1 MRKLIQFSKSI
12 LSNKEHIYNNIYN
25 SDYMDLIKSKEQS
38 LFELIDIKNNNLSHF
53 ENANIIYDSLI
64 QLKNFKE
71 FMLINELNKDKIIN
85 ILQTGILKSY
95 NLEEEIFK
103 KRTKPQFYYLIL
115 KGIVSCNNMN
125 YIPGT
130 FFGDEIIKD
139 IYYNYDAVAHK
150 DNTILLLL
158 PRESFNKYLKNN
170 IINANDKIK
179 NSLIKNLGIFQTFDN
194 STIEKYKENKMTKL
208 FPETGELII
217 SNKDIANAIFII
229 YKGNC
234 SLNIGKNFD
243 LMVLGEDNLF
253 GIESLNN
260 LDEQGNSMN
269 NKYLYNIINKSPNT
283 IIFKFSINKFHKSI
297 INDLKTQLIP
307 SLLERNDILQK
318 QEKMKIDLKSKLVK
332 KYNSLEGEKFKK
344 KLLLTFYKEF
354 SPEEVEKSYNKEYNN
369 IIQQQQFLNDKQKFM
384 HKNSYFIMKNI
395 IKKKYLFNNIKKS
408 DSCSNLLENN
418 KNSISD
424 KRKKIMSNILLK
436 KDTLDLKKIV
446 LNSDL
451 KKIIH
456 NKEENKNN
464 KENISNLY
472 KTFNDKN
479 HSNKHNI
486 FFTNIN
492 MNRNKRKRQLYNTI
506 NVLNSK
512 EVSHY
517 SFRKRL
523 INKIKEEKEEKGEE
537 YSSIGYNRS
546 NIIFSSTF
554 KDSISSNK
562 KRKYMS
568 NKKQIEAYGCT
579 ALNSMNYFNYGEK
592 ENSLYSFIYD
602 KNKNRINCKKCLFYE
617 TNKYNIPL
625 FILCD
630 KKENIKLPEI
640 INN

>member
-1 MRKLIQFSKSI
+1 MRKLIRISKSI
-12 LSNKEHIYNNIYN
+12 LPNKKHDYNNIYN
-25 SDYMDLIKSKEQS
+25 SDYMDIIKSKEQS
-38 LFELIDIKNNNLSHF
+38 LFELMDIKNNNLSNLK
-53 ENANIIYDSLI
+53 NANEIYDSLI

-71 FMLINELNKDKIIN
+71 FMLINELNKDVIIN
-85 ILQTGILKSY
+85 IIKTGIIKSY

-115 KGIVSCNNMN
+115 KGIVSYNNMN

-194 STIEKYKENKMTKL
+194 LTIEKYIENRITKL
-208 FPETGELII
+208 FPETGEIII

-234 SLNIGKNFD
+234 SLNIGKNVD
-243 LMVLGEDNLF
+243 LMILGEDNLF

-260 LDEQGNSMN
+260 LDEEGNLMN

-283 IIFKFSINKFHKSI
+283 IILKFSINKLHKSI
-297 INDLKTQLIP
+297 INDLKTHLIP
-307 SLLERNDILQK
+307 SLLERKDILQK

-344 KLLLTFYKEF
+344 KLLLTFYKEY
-354 SPEEVEKSYNKEYNN
+354 SSEEAEKSYNKEYNN
-369 IIQQQQFLNDKQKFM
+369 IRQQQQFLNDKQKFL

-395 IKKKYLFNNIKKS
+395 KKKKYLFDNIKKS
-408 DSCSNLLENN
+408 DSCSNLLDNN

-436 KDTLDLKKIV
+436 KDTLYLKKIV

-456 NKEENKNN
+456 NKEENIYN

-472 KTFNDKN
+472 KTFNKN
-479 HSNKHNI
+479 ESNKQNI

-492 MNRNKRKRQLYNTI
+492 MNRNKKRRQLYKTI

-512 EVSHY
+512 EESHY
-517 SFRKRL
+517 SFRKRFF
-523 INKIKEEKEEKGEE
+523 NKIKEVKEEKGEE

-546 NIIFSSTF
+546 KTIFNSTF

-592 ENSLYSFIYD
+592 ENSLYSYIYE

-617 TNKYNIPL
+617 TNKYNLPL

-640 INN
+640 IHN

>member
-1 MRKLIQFSKSI
+1 MRKLIRISKSI
-12 LSNKEHIYNNIYN
+12 LPNKKHDYNNIYN
-25 SDYMDLIKSKEQS
+25 SDYMDIIKSKEQS
-38 LFELIDIKNNNLSHF
+38 LFELMDIKDNNLSNL
-53 ENANIIYDSLI
+53 ENANVIYDSLI

-71 FMLINELNKDKIIN
+71 FMLINELNKDQIIN
-85 ILQTGILKSY
+85 IINTGIIKSY

-103 KRTKPQFYYLIL
+103 KRTKPQFYFLIL
-115 KGIVSCNNMN
+115 KGIVSYNNMN

-139 IYYNYDAVAHK
+139 IYYNNDAVAQM
-150 DNTILLLL
+150 DNTLLLL
-158 PRESFNKYLKNN
+158 SPRESFLKYLKNN

-194 STIEKYKENKMTKL
+194 LTIEKYIENRITKL
-208 FPETGELII
+208 FPETGEVII

-243 LMVLGEDNLF
+243 LMILGKDNLF

-260 LDEQGNSMN
+260 LDEEGNLMN

-283 IIFKFSINKFHKSI
+283 IILKFSINKLHKSI
-297 INDLKTQLIP
+297 INDLKTHLIP
-307 SLLERNDILQK
+307 SLLERKDILQK

-344 KLLLTFYKEF
+344 KLLLTFYKEY
-354 SPEEVEKSYNKEYNN
+354 SSEEAEKSYNKEYNN
-369 IIQQQQFLNDKQKFM
+369 IRQQQQFLNDKQKFL

-395 IKKKYLFNNIKKS
+395 KKKKYLFDNIKKS
-408 DSCSNLLENN
+408 DSCSNLLDNN

-436 KDTLDLKKIV
+436 KDTLYLKKIV

-472 KTFNDKN
+472 KTFNKN
-479 HSNKHNI
+479 ESNKQNI

-492 MNRNKRKRQLYNTI
+492 MNRNKKRRQLYKTI

-512 EVSHY
+512 EESHY
-517 SFRKRL
+517 SFRKRFF
-523 INKIKEEKEEKGEE
+523 NKIKEVKEEKGEQ

-546 NIIFSSTF
+546 KTIFSSTF
-554 KDSISSNK
+554 RDSISSNK

-579 ALNSMNYFNYGEK
+579 ALNSMNYF
-592 ENSLYSFIYD
+592 
-602 KNKNRINCKKCLFYE
+602 KNIFEHK
-617 TNKYNIPL
+617 
-625 FILCD
+625 
-630 KKENIKLPEI
+630 
-640 INN
+640 